1 MMLELLKAHCQNSEN
16 GKLKNAYERK
26 NIIILG
32 DFNYHMKHETKYI
45 YQNDFSD
52 LWLEKVARNQN
63 EANFDENGYTWDGQT
78 NSMINRILPFDNR
91 RMRLD
96 RIICKNDAQNIKFE
110 DMRIFANQKMPGQ

>member
-1 MMLELLKAHCQNSEN
+1 MTFFHFF
-16 GKLKNAYERK
+16 RK
-26 NIIILG
+26 K
-32 DFNYHMKHETKYI
+32 FH
-45 YQNDFSD
+45 FSD

-63 EANFDENGYTWDGQT
+63 EANFDENGYTWDGQS

-110 DMRIFANQKMPGQ
+110 DMEIFANRKMPG